1 MKMKIKADKSEV
13 VYELND
19 SQAAKELYG
28 QLPLDLNVENFGSI
42 EKIFYPPNKL
52 NTAKTPM
59 ANASKGT
66 LAYYSP
72 WGNVVMFYG
81 HFGKGGG
88 LYELGTVISGKDLIE
103 TLSGTVKITAED

>member
-1 MKMKIKADKSEV
+1 MTVRQQK
-13 VYELND
+13 N
-19 SQAAKELYG
+19 
-28 QLPLDLNVENFGSI
+28 LNVENFGSI

>member
-28 QLPLDLNVENFGSI
+28 QLPLDLNVENFGSV

-72 WGNVVMFYG
+72 WGNVVILRSFWQRRG
-81 HFGKGGG
+81 
-88 LYELGTVISGKDLIE
+88 II
-103 TLSGTVKITAED
+103 